1 VLGLSRQSS
10 ALRQTAPAPG
20 SGSKAAEPT
29 AAKCAARDAAPMR
42 VLRIGPP
49 RTEGE
54 AALWSPGEEHAS
66 GSEAGMTVC
75 VVESAVDP
83 TGSGQ

>member
-1 VLGLSRQSS
+1 
-10 ALRQTAPAPG
+10 
-20 SGSKAAEPT
+20 
-29 AAKCAARDAAPMR
+29 MR